1 MDVQEKI
8 TTQEQNVDNPHDK
21 GYKRIFSVKKN
32 FLDFIKKYISLD
44 WMISLQEMI
53 LSWLI
58 RNLLPINLRLMS
70 QIWYI
75 E

>member
-44 WMISLQEMI
+44 WMISL
-53 LSWLI
+53 
-58 RNLLPINLRLMS
+58 
-70 QIWYI
+70 
-75 E
+75 